1 MRKQTGLYVLFAAV
15 SLLLTGCLG
24 TPRTETMIMDDAEQ
38 RSSDED
44 EATLFN
50 VETIYTVLDGD
61 KQALFPI
68 GWIDDSSLLGITP
81 AYRTHFDRVN
91 EPYAARQKLLG
102 PSPFQAEGTYNS
114 IVLSPDRRQVS
125 YVDMTDNAMELKLH
139 SLSDGGNTRIEI
151 TRSKSIYFTQ
161 MSWSN
166 NSRFF
171 SYADSDETDGSTTLL
186 FVYDRMKEKTKG
198 YTLPVSQSNEWVWF
212 VSVSDNGEDAVI
224 VKTSGRDSMMEWGK
238 LNGDA
243 FIPQY
248 RHPISTDGRVEW
260 IHPDQ
265 IAFVGAD
272 GTLYAYDQRNRL
284 LSAMLNDVG
293 RFRLSDD
300 RKFIAYTQGDAVYA
314 ASMYGNTVL
323 NRKQIYKGIEAYG
336 MEWSPTN
343 GKLLVNG
350 LRPGSPQAAREILS
364 AAAPVSQSL
373 VIAFK

>member
-1 MRKQTGLYVLFAAV
+1 MRRQTGLYVLFAVV

-24 TPRTETMIMDDAEQ
+24 TPRTETILMDDAEQ
-38 RSSDED
+38 RGSDED
-44 EATLFN
+44 EASLFN

-61 KQALFPI
+61 KEPLFPI
-68 GWIDDSSLLGITP
+68 GWIDDNSLLGITP
-81 AYRTHFDRVN
+81 SYRPYFNRVN
-91 EPYAARQKLLG
+91 EPYAARQKLLDPG
-102 PSPFQAEGTYNS
+102 PFQAEGTYNS
-114 IVLSPDRRQVS
+114 IVLSPDQRHVS
-125 YVDMTDNAMELKLH
+125 YVDMTGNAIELNLH
-139 SLSDGGNTRIEI
+139 SLSDGENSRIEI
-151 TRSKSIYFTQ
+151 SRSKSIYFTQ

-171 SYADSDETDGSTTLL
+171 SYADSDEMDGAALL
-186 FVYDRMKEKTKG
+186 FVYDRTEKKTKR
-198 YTLPVSQSNEWVWF
+198 YKLPGSQLNEWVWF

-238 LNGDA
+238 LSGDA

-293 RFRLSDD
+293 RFRLSGD
-300 RKFIAYTQGDAVYA
+300 RKFIAYTQGDDVYA

-323 NRKQIYKGIEAYG
+323 NRKQIYKGIDAYG

-343 GKLLVNG
+343 GKLLVYG
-350 LRPGSPQAAREILS
+350 LKSGSPQAVRELVS
-364 AAAPVSQSL
+364 AADPVSQSL